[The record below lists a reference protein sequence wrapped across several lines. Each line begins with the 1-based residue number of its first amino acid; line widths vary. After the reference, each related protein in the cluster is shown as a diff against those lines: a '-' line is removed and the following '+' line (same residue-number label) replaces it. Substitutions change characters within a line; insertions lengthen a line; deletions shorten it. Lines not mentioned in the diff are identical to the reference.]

1 MSAVQTIAA
10 RAGGLQPVV
19 AARPASWRLALGSP
33 QCVFG
38 AILVAL
44 FVFVGV
50 FGPALAPYHYD
61 DQDLGSQY
69 RPPVWAGGQA
79 DHPLGTDQFG
89 RDVLSRLLY
98 GARVSLLVGLF
109 SVVLAGAIGVTI
121 GVVSGYLGGPI
132 ERVFMRVADVQYAF
146 PYILLAIIITAFW
159 GPSLVSLIVALG
171 LAGWM
176 TFART
181 ARASTLSVKEREYI
195 VAARALGASH
205 GRIMLA
211 HILPNI
217 AAPLLVFATFQL
229 PSRMLAEASLSF
241 VGLGIQPPMPSWGNM
256 LAQSRN
262 YMVTYPWLVILPG
275 LALTI
280 VALGVN
286 QLGDG
291 LRDILDP
298 HTRGRRHQSL

>member
-44 FVFVGV
+44 FVFLGV
-50 FGPALAPYHYD
+50 FGPVLAPYHYD
-61 DQDLGSQY
+61 DQDLASQY
-69 RPPVWAGGQA
+69 RPPIWAGGQA

-121 GVVSGYLGGPI
+121 GVVSGYLGGTI
-132 ERVFMRVADVQYAF
+132 ERLFMRIADVQYAF

>member
-1 MSAVQTIAA
+1 HRHRGRVRLAGARIAAARVGTAARLPDRARRSGAAGRRVRPAESAGGRAVRVHRPAHPPESPGRMSAVQTIAA

-19 AARPASWRLALGSP
+19 PARPASWRLALGSP

-38 AILVAL
+38 AILVVV
-44 FVFVGV
+44 FVFLGV
-50 FGPALAPYHYD
+50 FGPALAPYNYD

-69 RPPVWAGGQA
+69 RPPIWAGGQA

-89 RDVLSRLLY
+89 RDILSRLLY

-121 GVVSGYLGGPI
+121 GVVSGYLGGNV
-132 ERVFMRVADVQYAF
+132 ERFFMRVADVQYAF

-205 GRIMLA
+205 GRIML
-211 HILPNI
+211 
-217 AAPLLVFATFQL
+217 
-229 PSRMLAEASLSF
+229 
-241 VGLGIQPPMPSWGNM
+241 
-256 LAQSRN
+256 
-262 YMVTYPWLVILPG
+262 
-275 LALTI
+275 
-280 VALGVN
+280 
-286 QLGDG
+286 
-291 LRDILDP
+291 
-298 HTRGRRHQSL
+298 

>member
-1 MSAVQTIAA
+1 
-10 RAGGLQPVV
+10 
-19 AARPASWRLALGSP
+19 
-33 QCVFG
+33 
-38 AILVAL
+38 
-44 FVFVGV
+44 
-50 FGPALAPYHYD
+50 
-61 DQDLGSQY
+61 
-69 RPPVWAGGQA
+69 
-79 DHPLGTDQFG
+79 
-89 RDVLSRLLY
+89 
-98 GARVSLLVGLF
+98 SLLVGLF

-121 GVVSGYLGGPI
+121 GVVSGYLGGNV
-132 ERVFMRVADVQYAF
+132 ERFFMRVADVQYAF

-217 AAPLLVFATFQL
+217 AVPLLVFATFQL

-262 YMVTYPWLVILPG
+262 YMVTYP
-275 LALTI
+275 
-280 VALGVN
+280 
-286 QLGDG
+286 
-291 LRDILDP
+291 
-298 HTRGRRHQSL
+298 